1 MFLVASWDFGGI
13 PLSLGKSLAV
23 VRCLSSRV
31 VFSSKTNAVV
41 RSNGHVLCQANFLSL
56 LNCL

>member
-23 VRCLSSRV
+23 VRCLLLGLFFPQKQMRLS
-31 VFSSKTNAVV
+31 AVMV
-41 RSNGHVLCQANFLSL
+41 MCFAKLISYLY
-56 LNCL
+56 